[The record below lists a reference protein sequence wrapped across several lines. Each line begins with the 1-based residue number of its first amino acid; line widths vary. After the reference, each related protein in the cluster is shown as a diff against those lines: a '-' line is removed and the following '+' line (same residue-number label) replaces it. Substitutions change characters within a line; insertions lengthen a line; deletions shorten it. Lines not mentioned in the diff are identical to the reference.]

1 MDNKT
6 QIKCP
11 NCGTSIDFQYLLA
24 QQLDYEIKNQT

>member
-1 MDNKT
+1 MNKVT

-11 NCGTSIDFQYLLA
+11 NCGTTIDFQDLLA